1 MCSGDHVRRGSE
13 SEGLGSA
20 LDADLKQDG
29 CRPPDG
35 REYSTGLGSVQ
46 TRPDTPPRPDRV
58 ELAGV
63 TGLAARKRSG

>member
-46 TRPDTPPRPDRV
+46 TQPGNPLPRPTALNWQGL
-58 ELAGV
+58 LAW
-63 TGLAARKRSG
+63 LP